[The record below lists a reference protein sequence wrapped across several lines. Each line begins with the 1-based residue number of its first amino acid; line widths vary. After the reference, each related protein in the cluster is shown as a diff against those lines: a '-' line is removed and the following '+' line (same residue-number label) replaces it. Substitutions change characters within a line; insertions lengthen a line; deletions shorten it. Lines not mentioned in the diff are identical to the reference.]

1 MCEICRSFADM
12 SWWCST
18 SDMFQ
23 VLAVPKVLSAR
34 CEHCMI
40 PVVSWNGSPQIIHVH
55 RMCMDFPLN
64 VGTSTMYNNHKPPIW
79 QWLTSHLWWWLGVYH
94 CYTMLY
100 PLINTNHRPSMGEPP
115 WLSGGACICWCPWS
129 AHGSCLVSAVPAE
142 GPSRPGEETRHTETV
157 NRHGLTAWPSGS
169 VSPIEHCVKKNRAY
183 CK

>member
-23 VLAVPKVLSAR
+23 VLAVPKVLPAR

-40 PVVSWNGSPQIIHVH
+40 PVVSWNGSPKIIHVD

-79 QWLTSHLWWWLGVYH
+79 PWLTSHLWWWLGVYH
-94 CYTMLY
+94 YCTVSYT
-100 PLINTNHRPSMGEPP
+100 PLIIDHPSMVEPP

-129 AHGSCLVSAVPAE
+129 AHGSCLVSAVPAA
-142 GPSRPGEETRHTETV
+142 GPSRLGETRHGDTV
-157 NRHGLTAWPSGS
+157 NLHGLTAWPSAS
-169 VSPIEHCVKKNRAY
+169 VSRIEPLKK
-183 CK
+183 KSSIL